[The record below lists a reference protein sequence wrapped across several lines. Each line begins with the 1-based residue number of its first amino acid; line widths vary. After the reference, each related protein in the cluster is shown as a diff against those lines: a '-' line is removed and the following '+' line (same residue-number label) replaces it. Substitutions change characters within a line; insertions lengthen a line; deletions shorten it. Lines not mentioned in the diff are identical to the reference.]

1 MLDRHEELEHYSN
14 YSEYS
19 KTLRAWLVAYGI
31 GAPVLLATNDHIYAL
46 FKIAHCRAW
55 IVSFFLLGV
64 AGQILLGFINKWCA
78 YHMYLGECNPRFKE
92 NSRYEFWNWLNERNW
107 IDLTIDSASIFA
119 FVIATLLFLK
129 IVL

>member
-1 MLDRHEELEHYSN
+1 MLNRHEELEHYSN

-31 GAPVLLATNDHIYAL
+31 GAPVLVATNEQIYPL
-46 FKIAHCRAW
+46 FKAANYRTW

-78 YHMYLGECNPRFKE
+78 YHMYLGECKPRFQQ
-92 NSRYEFWNWLNERNW
+92 NSRYKFWNWLNDRSW
-107 IDLTIDSASIFA
+107 IDLAIDSASILAFA
-119 FVIATLLFLK
+119 IATLLFLQ